1 MEKKKERRKAIH
13 MRTEDVKLLLFSA
26 YMNVHIGNP
35 KEYTKWLQKLISEF
49 SKVNNYTIKL
59 QKVFTRGKQF

>member
-1 MEKKKERRKAIH
+1 

-26 YMNVHIGNP
+26 DMNVHIGNP